1 MCAASVRLRMFSACF
16 TDMLLKLLLLLMLLL
31 RCYTATVTS
40 PCIRCEPEP
49 NPTPA
54 LAPISRKHDPTHA
67 NKQDTTMGSLAMY
80 VDAPAPYDVT
90 LLVPSGMHLAD
101 VERLAGVGIA
111 PTHWHELGSFGSG
124 GGGATVT
131 LDSDAALPLL
141 QLHDGDGGSG
151 GGFVLVSTPNSSGR
165 TRSR

>member
-1 MCAASVRLRMFSACF
+1 
-16 TDMLLKLLLLLMLLL
+16 
-31 RCYTATVTS
+31 
-40 PCIRCEPEP
+40 
-49 NPTPA
+49 
-54 LAPISRKHDPTHA
+54 
-67 NKQDTTMGSLAMY
+67 MGSLPMY

-90 LLVPSGMHLAD
+90 LLVPSGMHLTD

-111 PTHWHELGSFGSG
+111 PTHWHELGGLG
-124 GGGATVT
+124 GNGATVT

-141 QLHDGDGGSG
+141 QLHDGGGS